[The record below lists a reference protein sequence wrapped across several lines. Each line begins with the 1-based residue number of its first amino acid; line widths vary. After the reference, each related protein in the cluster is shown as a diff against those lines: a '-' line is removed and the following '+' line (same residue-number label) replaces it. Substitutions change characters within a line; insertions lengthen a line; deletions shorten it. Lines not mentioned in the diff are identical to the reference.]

1 MHATHLKNFWRDN
14 EGATSIEY
22 ALIAVLLGLACIS
35 ALYGVRA
42 SLNSTFTTVKSE
54 LALAAN

>member
-1 MHATHLKNFWRDN
+1 MHATHSKKFWRDD

-22 ALIAVLLGLACIS
+22 ALIAVMLGLACIS
-35 ALYGVRA
+35 GLYGVRA
-42 SLNSTFTTVKSE
+42 SLNAAFTTVKSE